1 MTTDATALPLVSRD
15 DVLAAQRLV
24 APRVHRTPLTRSTYL
39 SDRFGADV
47 WLKLEQLQ
55 KTGSFKVRGVLNKM
69 STLTPAERA
78 RGVVTLSAGNHA
90 QAVAWAARD
99 AGIRATV
106 VMPSKAVQSKIDAT
120 RGYGA
125 ELILT
130 DADLLETARALE
142 AERGLALIHP
152 FDDAAVIAGQGT
164 LAEELFD
171 DLPEADVLLVGV
183 GGGGIL
189 SGVGVVARARRR
201 SARVIGVEP
210 EGAAVMRLS
219 LDRGAPQR
227 LSGMTTIADGLAA
240 PFAGA
245 LPFAHVTALGLEIV
259 TVPEEAI
266 VEALWLLIERCK
278 VVPEPA
284 ACVGLAALISG
295 TVTVE
300 RGART
305 VIIVTGGNVG
315 RERLGKLA

>member
-1 MTTDATALPLVSRD
+1 MTASTIPLVSRI
-15 DVLAAQRLV
+15 DVLAAQRVV
-24 APRVHRTPLTRSTYL
+24 APRLHRTPMVRSAYL
-39 SDRFGADV
+39 SDRFAADI
-47 WLKLEQLQ
+47 WLKLELLQ

-69 STLTPAERA
+69 STLSAAERA

-99 AGIRATV
+99 AGVRATV
-106 VMPSKAVQSKIDAT
+106 VMPSSAVQSKIDAT

-152 FDDAAVIAGQGT
+152 FDDFAVIAGQGT
-164 LAEELFD
+164 LAEEVFD
-171 DLPEADVLLVGV
+171 DLPDSDLLLVGV

-189 SGVGVVARARRR
+189 SGTGVVARARRA

-210 EGAAVMRLS
+210 DGAAVMKLS
-219 LDRGAPQR
+219 LERGAPQR
-227 LSGMTTIADGLAA
+227 MSGMKTIADGLAA

-245 LPFAHVTALGLEIV
+245 LPFALVTALGLEVV

-266 VEALWLLIERCK
+266 VEALWLLVERCK
-278 VVPEPA
+278 IVPEPA
-284 ACVGLAALISG
+284 GCVGLAALVAG
-295 TVTVE
+295 TVQVS
-300 RGART
+300 RGTRT
-305 VIIVTGGNVG
+305 VIVVTGGNIG
-315 RERLGKLA
+315 RDRLRTLA

>member
-24 APRVHRTPLTRSTYL
+24 APRVHRTPLTRSAYL

-266 VEALWLLIERCK
+266 VEALWLLVERCK

>member
-24 APRVHRTPLTRSTYL
+24 APRVHRTPLTRSAYL
-39 SDRFGADV
+39 SDRFDADV

-106 VMPSKAVQSKIDAT
+106 VMPSTAVQSKIDAT
-120 RGYGA
+120 RSYGA

-266 VEALWLLIERCK
+266 VEALWLLVERCK

>member
-1 MTTDATALPLVSRD
+1 MTPDATALPLVSRD

-24 APRVHRTPLTRSTYL
+24 APRVHRTPTTRSSYL
-39 SDRFGADV
+39 SDRFSADV
-47 WLKLEQLQ
+47 WLKLELLQ

-69 STLTPAERA
+69 ATLTPAERA

-90 QAVAWAARD
+90 QAVAWAARE

-120 RGYGA
+120 RDYGA

-130 DADLLETARALE
+130 DADLLETARGLE
-142 AERGLALIHP
+142 AERGLTLIHP
-152 FDDAAVIAGQGT
+152 FDDGAVIAGQGT
-164 LAEELFD
+164 LAEEIFD
-171 DLPEADVLLVGV
+171 DLPETDVLLIGV
-183 GGGGIL
+183 GGGGVL
-189 SGVGVVARARRR
+189 SGVGVVARARRS

-219 LDRGAPQR
+219 LDRGSPQR

-245 LPFAHVTALGLEIV
+245 IPFAHVTALGLEIV

-295 TVTVE
+295 AVTVE

-315 RERLGKLA
+315 RQRLGSLA